1 MAIEFITHT
10 IPEEL
15 ERPSELSEQERI
27 RISERISKAN
37 QKLRL
42 RMQAIEKLE
51 KQNWQLNMR
60 RS

>member
-1 MAIEFITHT
+1 MAIEIIPHT

-15 ERPSELSEQERI
+15 ERQPELDKQKRI
-27 RISERISKAN
+27 RISERISKTN

-42 RMQAIEKLE
+42 RMQAIERLE